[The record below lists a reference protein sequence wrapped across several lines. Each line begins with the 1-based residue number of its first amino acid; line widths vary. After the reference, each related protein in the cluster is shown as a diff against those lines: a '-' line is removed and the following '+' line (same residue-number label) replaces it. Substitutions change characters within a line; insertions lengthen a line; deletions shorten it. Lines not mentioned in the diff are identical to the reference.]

1 MMEDELSQEM
11 EAQQIMDIAT
21 SYFMK
26 EANGDQAVAQELLG
40 KLATMVQEEGVK
52 LVHLNNI
59 LFLVIVRGQGAVEV
73 HTIAADINPA
83 EMVDGFKKLAAYL
96 ENIGVKIAYTYTKD
110 RRFARI
116 ARQTKLPIREVKEN
130 IDGEE
135 TYIYIVEF

>member
-1 MMEDELSQEM
+1 MMEDELNQEM
-11 EAQQIMDIAT
+11 ENQQIMDIAT
-21 SYFMK
+21 GYFLK
-26 EANGDQAVAQELLG
+26 ETNGDEAAAQEMLG
-40 KLATMVQEEGVK
+40 KLATMVQEPGVK

-73 HTIAADINPA
+73 HTMAAEANPA
-83 EMVDGFKKLAAYL
+83 DMVDGFKKLAAYL
-96 ENIGVKIAYTYTKD
+96 QNIDVKMAYTYTKD

>member
-116 ARQTKLPIREVKEN
+116 ARQTKLPIKEVKEN